1 MKELDFSQNIQG
13 RQKCDKVYQEQIVFQ
28 GEKCLEMMSEPFFDV
43 GLHVLFQPK
52 IGGKDDFKEKLSSS

>member
-1 MKELDFSQNIQG
+1 
-13 RQKCDKVYQEQIVFQ
+13 
-28 GEKCLEMMSEPFFDV
+28 MSEPFFDV